1 MTLPTLTPI
10 TSRCNIPNRAEA
22 EARALTVRIALTET
36 LLRWRRNLTTTEF
49 ALTDAIEADAG
60 EQIEWHTQAIA
71 ELRTNIRDV
80 AEFLEAL

>member
-1 MTLPTLTPI
+1 MS
-10 TSRCNIPNRAEA
+10 TSTAPHSHPRRLAPGA
-22 EARALTVRIALTET
+22 TVRIALMDA
-36 LLRWRRNLTTTEF
+36 LVRWRRDLGTAERH
-49 ALTDAIEADAG
+49 LQDAIEADAG